1 MTVSNVITLPLSQ
14 ETFEL
19 SLLLG
24 VDPTRFC
31 DPDLAE
37 NLQLEVSEMMEQF
50 AREGQRDPVLALALT
65 ADIETGLITLA
76 SISR

>member
-1 MTVSNVITLPLSQ
+1 MSTVITLPLSQ
-14 ETFEL
+14 ETFDEL

-24 VDPTRFC
+24 VDPTRFT

-37 NLQLEVSEMMEQF
+37 ELQLEVGDMMEQF
-50 AREGQRDPVLALALT
+50 AREGQRDPVLAQALT

-76 SISR
+76 SIFK